1 MMFKARQLYSYV
13 AEIVIFRWTMFV
25 KGGVLTLNVNINPS
39 SSSSLYILWN
49 QGTSQ
54 LRALLE
60 SGSLLLNIY
69 RELEDQGLPTFQ
81 STPPEKAWLDPKP
94 YLKHQTIPEVWIP
107 GCLGKCQ
114 WPNTNPGKW
123 TDISPLLDFS
133 KIRGPISRKGT
144 PEAPM
149 FDRSRL

>member
-1 MMFKARQLYSYV
+1 
-13 AEIVIFRWTMFV
+13 MFV

-81 STPPEKAWLDPKP
+81 STPPEKA
-94 YLKHQTIPEVWIP
+94 
-107 GCLGKCQ
+107 
-114 WPNTNPGKW
+114 
-123 TDISPLLDFS
+123 
-133 KIRGPISRKGT
+133 
-144 PEAPM
+144 
-149 FDRSRL
+149 